1 MISES
6 LSLFMTI
13 HNSIWLVLYRLY
25 VLTLRNQGFPFLYL
39 WIKVA
44 NNLTEGNTLWY
55 IEYLFHDKV
64 KLHINCN
71 PK

>member
-13 HNSIWLVLYRLY
+13 YNVIWLVLYRLC
-25 VLTLRNQGFPFLYL
+25 VLTLRNQGFPFLHL

-44 NNLTEGNTLWY
+44 NNLAEGNTLWY
-55 IEYLFHDKV
+55 IGYLFHDP
-64 KLHINCN
+64 N
-71 PK
+71 